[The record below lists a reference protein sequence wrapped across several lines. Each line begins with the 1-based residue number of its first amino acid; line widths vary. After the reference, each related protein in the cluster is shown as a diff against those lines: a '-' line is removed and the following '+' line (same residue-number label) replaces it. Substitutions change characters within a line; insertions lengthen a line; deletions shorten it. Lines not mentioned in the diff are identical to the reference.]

1 MTSSTRRALGTI
13 VIVVALL
20 LTLGAGL
27 TWAVNRAGVIEIDI
41 RSKGAGGTDI
51 TGLRIPGPLAEAA
64 LVCVPG
70 HLFCE
75 LDDEMGE
82 WIPMMRKVCQALA
95 DQDDFTLVEVI
106 SGREMVRVRKEGNR
120 LVVDVDTPDEQVH
133 VKVPLSLADAVVR
146 KLDGKFL

>member
-1 MTSSTRRALGTI
+1 MTKNTQRALGTV
-13 VIVVALL
+13 VIVVVLL

-41 RSKGAGGTDI
+41 RSKGPGGTDI

-70 HLFCE
+70 HLFCD
-75 LDDEMGE
+75 LDDEVSE
-82 WIPMMRKVCQALA
+82 WMPMMRGVCEALER
-95 DQDDFTLVEVI
+95 QDDFTLVEVY
-106 SGREMVRVRKEGNR
+106 SDRENVRVRKEGNC
-120 LVVDVDTPDEQVH
+120 LVVDVDTPDERVH
-133 VKVPLSLADAVVR
+133 VKVPIGLADAVAR